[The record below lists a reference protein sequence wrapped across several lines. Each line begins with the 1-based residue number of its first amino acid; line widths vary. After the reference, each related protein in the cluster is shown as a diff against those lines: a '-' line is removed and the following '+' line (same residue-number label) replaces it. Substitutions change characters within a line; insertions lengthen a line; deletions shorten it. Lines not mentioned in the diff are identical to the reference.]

1 MKAVTYYRCSGLG
14 QVSGDTWDRQQDAAR
29 ACAAELGIEIT
40 GEYREEGVK
49 GKTDAEDRPAFQQMV
64 ADLLANGC
72 RTVIVE
78 NLSRLAREYRVQEQ
92 ILIYLATKEISI
104 IAADT
109 RENVTEA
116 MMGDPMRR
124 ALVQI
129 QGIFHELDKG
139 MLVAK
144 LNKAR
149 RRIREKGQKCEGKK
163 AFGFHPDRPEEKETL
178 ALMVSLSK
186 TMNPLQIANELNRRG
201 IKPRQAAQWHHFSV
215 SRILQRVSVAA

>member
-1 MKAVTYYRCSGLG
+1 MKTVAYYRCSGLG
-14 QVSGDTWDRQQDAAR
+14 QTSGDTWNRQQESIR
-29 ACAAELGIEIT
+29 ACAANLGYDLA
-40 GEYREEGVK
+40 GEYREEGIA
-49 GKTDAEDRPAFQQMV
+49 GKTEAEERPEFQTMV

-72 RTVIVE
+72 RTIMVE

-92 ILIYLATKEISI
+92 LLIYLATKGISL

-109 RENVTEA
+109 GENITDA

-129 QGIFHELDKG
+129 QGVLFELEKN
-139 MLVAK
+139 MLVSK

-163 AFGFHPDRPEEKETL
+163 SYGSHPDKPQEKEIL

-186 TMNPLQIANELNRRG
+186 TMNPLQIAGELNRRG
-201 IKPRQAAQWHHFSV
+201 IKPRQAAKWHHFSV
-215 SRILQRVSVAA
+215 SRILARSA